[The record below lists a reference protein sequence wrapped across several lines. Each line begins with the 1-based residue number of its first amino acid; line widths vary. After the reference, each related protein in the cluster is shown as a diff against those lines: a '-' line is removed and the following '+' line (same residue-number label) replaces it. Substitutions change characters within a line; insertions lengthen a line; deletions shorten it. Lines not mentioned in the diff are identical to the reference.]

1 MALFKVYMHLKYLIM
16 SWNDLCMFISK
27 AFKWN
32 NNLFEYFWIIIQ
44 TVLASF
50 DVIGFII
57 LAPKTLHLS
66 LLLRRTSYFEKD
78 WFW

>member
-1 MALFKVYMHLKYLIM
+1 MIYACLFQKLLNGY
-16 SWNDLCMFISK
+16 
-27 AFKWN
+27 N

-50 DVIGFII
+50 DVIGYLFII

-66 LLLRRTSYFEKD
+66 LLLRRTSYFDKG
-78 WFW
+78 WF